1 MTEKTFT
8 VTGMTCAACS
18 AAVER
23 QTLAVDGVASAEVS
37 LLMRRLKVA
46 CDDSVADEQII
57 DAVKKAGYGVA
68 LPDETAEKKKE
79 AGEPAPAKGAA
90 AAWIVSAVI
99 SLLLFYLGM
108 GHMLSLP

>member
-46 CDDSVADEQII
+46 CDDGVADEQII
-57 DAVKKAGYGVA
+57 DAVKKAGYGVV
-68 LPDETAEKKKE
+68 LPDEPAEKKK
-79 AGEPAPAKGAA
+79 
-90 AAWIVSAVI
+90 
-99 SLLLFYLGM
+99 
-108 GHMLSLP
+108 